1 MNKWVRKSLV
11 ALFTIA
17 TFGLV
22 TPPAALTADE
32 NYPNTSTHSQESSE
46 STLANV
52 VVSES
57 FEEQKHE
64 DFAHIILEQAKLQ
77 SFEKFGG
84 KIGPQI
90 EEEFNAVIFPKMEE
104 EIHTFLQEEEHFD
117 QLVLSNNPSGG
128 RGEKIFH
135 LYDEKTGQDL
145 LRFHVRI
152 DHPPQEGYW
161 FNFHYHTYHDH
172 FSTHYELGS
181 IFWDYNTPPK
191 WMTH

>member
-77 SFEKFGG
+77 SFE
-84 KIGPQI
+84 
-90 EEEFNAVIFPKMEE
+90 N
-104 EIHTFLQEEEHFD
+104 
-117 QLVLSNNPSGG
+117 LVRRLGHRLKKS
-128 RGEKIFH
+128 
-135 LYDEKTGQDL
+135 
-145 LRFHVRI
+145 
-152 DHPPQEGYW
+152 
-161 FNFHYHTYHDH
+161 
-172 FSTHYELGS
+172 STQS
-181 IFWDYNTPPK
+181 SFRK
-191 WMTH
+191 WRR